1 MIALFDNL
9 VVYCLFLYDVYL
21 HHGKSLMVA
30 SVVVY
35 FPTKIGCY
43 RWGGIDCTLTNM
55 GKPILVGNS
64 PTARYISDAPSAITM
79 HHLHQKNEFF
89 YLCVKIVPQSVV
101 VVAVRALEPNVQ
113 HLSKQQL
120 FAVARA

>member
-1 MIALFDNL
+1 MHPQRLQCII
-9 VVYCLFLYDVYL
+9 Y
-21 HHGKSLMVA
+21 
-30 SVVVY
+30 
-35 FPTKIGCY
+35 TKK
-43 RWGGIDCTLTNM
+43 M
-55 GKPILVGNS
+55 S
-64 PTARYISDAPSAITM
+64 
-79 HHLHQKNEFF
+79 FF

>member
-43 RWGGIDCTLTNM
+43 RWGGIDCTKKM
-55 GKPILVGNS
+55 S
-64 PTARYISDAPSAITM
+64 
-79 HHLHQKNEFF
+79 FF